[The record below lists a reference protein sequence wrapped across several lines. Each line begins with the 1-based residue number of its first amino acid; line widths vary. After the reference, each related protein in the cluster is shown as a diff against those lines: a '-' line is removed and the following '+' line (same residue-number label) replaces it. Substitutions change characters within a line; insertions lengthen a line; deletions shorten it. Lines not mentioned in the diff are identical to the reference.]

1 MPLPLALPTV
11 VPIALAA
18 TLLAAAP
25 APALPLP
32 SAVPGSG
39 MLPVSPVDT
48 PLPADA
54 FAPYTPPRSSLV
66 DEGGLGGSVE
76 TFDPIGRAELIAA
89 RIPRFWRGSYRPF
102 ERGAAAR
109 PVQLRLDSVVPDG
122 QMVVLR
128 GRMKIAEAESAF
140 VANINAKSD
149 QLDLIPLTET
159 LDLGIEPGGTF
170 QGLQG
175 VSLSGW
181 NAPRFVTPGG
191 RLQLV
196 PGAPPPP
203 AASSGGVIRGLW

>member
-1 MPLPLALPTV
+1 MPLPLLLALPTV
-11 VPIALAA
+11 VPIVLAA
-18 TLLAAAP
+18 SPMAAA
-25 APALPLP
+25 A
-32 SAVPGSG
+32 
-39 MLPVSPVDT
+39 DT
-48 PLPADA
+48 SLPADA
-54 FAPYTPPRSSLV
+54 FVPYSPPRSSLV
-66 DEGGLGGSVE
+66 DEGGLSGSVE
-76 TFDPIGRAELIAA
+76 TFDPVGRAELIAA

-128 GRMKIAEAESAF
+128 GRLQIAEAESAF

-159 LDLGIEPGGTF
+159 LDLGLEPGGAF

-175 VSLSGW
+175 LSLSGW
-181 NAPRFVTPGG
+181 NAPRFVSPGG

-196 PGAPPPP
+196 PGVPPTK
-203 AASSGGVIRGLW
+203 AASSGGLIRGLW